1 MSIFEATKVDV
12 MNKFW
17 KNTKTIR
24 VRLLIFFA
32 FFTLTIT
39 ASHFITRNSFN
50 TSEKYRLILKKA
62 MQNRDLVEEIIIH
75 GEEALDK
82 QPQAQILLVD
92 DIAKFQLNLDLL
104 KKGGI
109 DNIEGEKVILP
120 TCEPVAIPDI
130 ERLEKLWDDF
140 KTRAEYL
147 AHQDIIK
154 ENEIKTE
161 KQAQNL
167 DFQAAKK
174 TLKYLIDRRQE
185 LILLQTQFIQS
196 YQNISKQQQ
205 EATDT
210 WLWTLWIS
218 NIFLVIIGYSLVRQ
232 LVIKPLGYITY
243 IANKIGQ
250 GDLTQK
256 INYKRENEVG
266 VVADA
271 LNNMVDKIKNA
282 TDFIKN
288 IEQGNLLVSY
298 SNTTEIITEKDTL
311 AGALL
316 SMRDRMKNVATE
328 ENERNW
334 VIKGEALF
342 GQILQTF
349 NDDTDALSYSI
360 VSNVVKYLEAN
371 QGGLFLLNVEQKSL
385 GLIACYAFERRR
397 FLQKEVLVG
406 EGLVGQVAKDADT
419 IYITDI
425 PDNYI
430 DITSGLGG
438 TTPRSVLVV
447 PLKMS
452 DRVYGVLEIASF
464 HSIKRYQIEFLEK
477 LSESIASK
485 LEAVRANEENKK
497 LLERFKSINEQLGK
511 QEQEMR
517 RNMRT
522 LEAIQSEMQKSQ
534 ESLSSQSYAIKYT
547 LISLELSL
555 DRKILSVN
563 ELFLKS
569 TKYEQKEI
577 LGHNHKMLVPQNDID
592 DAEHER
598 LWRDLKTGI
607 PRTGEFRRIDKYGNE
622 IWWKA
627 TYSPIKDKHGNPYK
641 VLQLAFDVTED
652 KRLKSEFKEQL
663 DAFRRSSAMIEYD
676 MNGTILSTNENFLEL
691 MRYGKDEILNKSYQI
706 LVPKDEQESKTYQ
719 FFWQKL
725 KQGSFHV
732 GEVKR
737 INRSGRVVWLQ
748 GSFNPILD
756 LNGKPYKVI
765 EFLTDI
771 TDRKQAED
779 KMINAQ
785 IELQTKQANLTALI
799 NNTDDA
805 IFTINTQYRFLLYNE
820 SAKLL
825 FIKLSG
831 GSVRS
836 NNNLLDIIPKSYQQL
851 WKGYL
856 DRALASDKF
865 SIEQSIFS
873 ETSGHKS
880 HLSIYFNPI
889 KDEAGRI
896 AGVAIFVRDITQRK
910 ERELEFNDFARKQA
924 SRTTRMIET
933 QKQQLE
939 AVTKGLED
947 EIKRLTLKVIEVEKQ
962 KEKIN
967 QKLNFYNHVDCIA
980 LCIDQKM
987 DVVNYN
993 QVAQNWFYK
1002 HHYCLQPDYY
1012 LPDFFSTRFYNALK
1026 DVVRRALNG
1035 EEFNT
1040 EQIFFDRKDHTPII
1054 FALSFTP
1061 MKNEWLQTTHTIIAA
1076 KEITPIIKKH
1086 RKHVVD
1092 KQQKINLSTKKR
1104 FVEAEKEWKD
1114 KYKSVET
1121 IVEKQKAIIDFEQNS
1136 QEILLKVDKDGFVIN
1151 YNQKAEN
1158 LLAEWYLSL
1167 QPDYYFEDIF
1177 PNQNLVKWLDYWH
1190 KAQDGTPQT
1199 WLQPM
1204 LTRKH
1209 KSIRWF
1215 EISFIPQKDE
1225 QDKLSH
1231 FLIYGYELTNLL

>member
-1 MSIFEATKVDV
+1 

-17 KNTKTIR
+17 KNTRTIR

-39 ASHFITRNSFN
+39 ASHFITRNSFE

-62 MQNRDLVEEIIIH
+62 TQNRDLVEEIIIH
-75 GEEALDK
+75 GEQVLDK
-82 QPQAQILLVD
+82 QPQAQILLID
-92 DIAKFQLNLDLL
+92 DITKFQFNLDLL
-104 KKGGI
+104 RNGGV
-109 DNIEGEKVILP
+109 DNIEGQKIILP
-120 TCEPVAIPDI
+120 PCEQVAMPDI
-130 ERLEKLWDDF
+130 ERLEKLWNEF
-140 KTRAEYL
+140 KTRSEYL
-147 AHQDIIK
+147 AHQDIVK
-154 ENEIKTE
+154 ENQVKGE

-167 DFQAAKK
+167 EFQAAKK

-185 LILLQTQFIQS
+185 LILLQTQFIQT
-196 YQNISKQQQ
+196 YQNISEQQQ
-205 EATDT
+205 NSTNT
-210 WLWTLWIS
+210 FLWTLWIS
-218 NIFLVIIGYSLVRQ
+218 NIILVIVGYSLVRT

-243 IANKIGQ
+243 IATKIGE

-266 VVADA
+266 IVADA
-271 LNNMVDKIKNA
+271 LNDMVDKIKNA

-288 IEQGNLLVSY
+288 IEQGNLSVSY
-298 SNTTEIITEKDTL
+298 SNNNQTLSEKDTL

-316 SMRDRMKNVATE
+316 SMRDRMKNVAVE

-371 QGGLFLLNVEQKSL
+371 QGGLFLLNAEQKNL
-385 GLIACYAFERRR
+385 NLIACYAFERRR
-397 FLQKEVLVG
+397 FLEKEVIIG

-425 PDNYI
+425 PNNYI

-438 TTPRSVLVV
+438 TTPRSVLVI

-464 HSIKRYQIEFLEK
+464 HYIKRYQIEFLEK

-497 LLERFKSINEQLGK
+497 LLQKFKSINEQLGK
-511 QEQEMR
+511 QDQDMR
-517 RNMRT
+517 RNFRM
-522 LEAIQSEMQKSQ
+522 LEAVQSEMQKSQ
-534 ESLSSQSYAIKYT
+534 EALASQSYAIKYT
-547 LISLELSL
+547 LISLEMSL

-563 ELFLKS
+563 ELLLKS
-569 TKYEQKEI
+569 TKYDQKEI
-577 LGHNHKMLVPQNDID
+577 LGHNHKMLIPHNDID

-598 LWRDLKTGI
+598 LWRDLKAGI
-607 PRTGEFRRIDKYGNE
+607 PRTGEFRRMDKYGNE

-641 VLQLAFDVTED
+641 ILQLAFDITED

-706 LVPKDEQESKTYQ
+706 LVPKDEQDSKTYQ

-737 INRSGRVVWLQ
+737 VNRSGRVVWLQ

-805 IFTINTQYRFLLYNE
+805 IFTINTQYRFLLFNE
-820 SAKLL
+820 SAKIL
-825 FIKLSG
+825 FTKLSG
-831 GSVRS
+831 GSVR
-836 NNNLLDIIPKSYQQL
+836 NNANILEIVPKNYQQL

-856 DRALASDKF
+856 DRAFSSDKF

-873 ETSGHKS
+873 EITAQKI

-896 AGVAIFVRDITQRK
+896 AGVAIFIRDITQRK

-924 SRTTRMIET
+924 TRTTRMIEM

-939 AVTKGLED
+939 TMTKGMED
-947 EIKRLTLKVIEVEKQ
+947 EVKRLSLKVIQLEKQ
-962 KEKIN
+962 KDKIA

-1012 LPDFFSTRFYNALK
+1012 LPDFFSTRFYDQLK
-1026 DVVRRALNG
+1026 NIVRRALNG

-1040 EQIFFDRKDHTPII
+1040 EQVFFDRKDHSPIV

-1061 MKNEWLQTTHTIIAA
+1061 MKNEWLQTTHTVIAA

-1086 RKHVVD
+1086 RNYVAN
-1092 KQQKINLSTKKR
+1092 KQQKLYSSLQKR
-1104 FVEAEKEWKD
+1104 FDSVEKEWKE
-1114 KYKSVET
+1114 KHKIFEINT
-1121 IVEKQKAIIDFEQNS
+1121 EKQANIINFEKNT
-1136 QEILLKVDKDGFVIN
+1136 QEILMRVDADGFVVN
-1151 YNQKAEN
+1151 YNTKAES
-1158 LLAEWYLSL
+1158 LLAEWYLCL

-1177 PNQNLVKWLDYWH
+1177 PSQNLVKWLDYWA
-1190 KAQDGTPQT
+1190 KAKEGNPQT

-1204 LTRKH
+1204 LTRKN
-1209 KSIRWF
+1209 KKIRWF
-1215 EISFIPQKDE
+1215 EISFIPQKNEENKITD
-1225 QDKLSH
+1225 

>member
-1 MSIFEATKVDV
+1 MSIFGATKIDF

-17 KNTKTIR
+17 KNTRTIR
-24 VRLLIFFA
+24 IRLLVFFA

-50 TSEKYRLILKKA
+50 TSETYRLILKKA
-62 MQNRDLVEEIIIH
+62 TQNRDLVEEMIIH

-82 QPQAQILLVD
+82 QPQAQILLID
-92 DIAKFQLNLDLL
+92 DIAKFQFNVDLL
-104 KKGGI
+104 KKGGT
-109 DNIEGEKVILP
+109 DNIDGQKVNLP
-120 TCEPVAIPDI
+120 ACEMVAIPDI
-130 ERLEKLWDDF
+130 ERLEKLWEDF
-140 KTRAEYL
+140 KIRAEYL
-147 AHQDIIK
+147 ASQDIIR
-154 ENEIKTE
+154 ENQIKAE
-161 KQAQNL
+161 KQAQSL
-167 DFQAAKK
+167 DFQTAKK

-185 LILLQTQFIQS
+185 LILLQTQFIQT
-196 YQNISKQQQ
+196 YQNISEQQQ
-205 EATDT
+205 NATNT
-210 WLWTLWIS
+210 LLWTLWIS
-218 NIFLVIIGYSLVRQ
+218 NIILVIVGYSLVRN
-232 LVIKPLGYITY
+232 LVIQPLNYITQ
-243 IANKIGQ
+243 IVRKIGE

-256 INYKRENEVG
+256 IKYTRENEVG
-266 VVADA
+266 IVADA
-271 LNNMVDKIKNA
+271 LNDMVDKIKNA

-288 IEQGNLLVSY
+288 IEQGNLSVSY
-298 SNTTEIITEKDTL
+298 SNSNQILTEKDTL

-316 SMRDRMKNVATE
+316 SMRDKMKNVAVE
-328 ENERNW
+328 ENERSW

-371 QGGLFLLNVEQKSL
+371 QGGLFLLNSEQKNL
-385 GLIACYAFERRR
+385 DLIACYAFERRR
-397 FLQKEVLVG
+397 FLEKQILIG

-464 HSIKRYQIEFLEK
+464 HYIKRYQIDFLEK

-497 LLERFKSINEQLGK
+497 LLEKFRFINQQLGN
-511 QEQEMR
+511 QELEMR
-517 RNMRT
+517 DNVRM
-522 LEAIQSEMQKSQ
+522 LETVKGEMQKGQ
-534 ESLSSQSYAIKYT
+534 ESLASQSYAIKYT
-547 LISLELSL
+547 LISLEISME
-555 DRKILSVN
+555 RKIVGIN
-563 ELFLKS
+563 ELLLKS
-569 TKYEQKEI
+569 TKYNPKEL
-577 LGHNHKMLVPQNDID
+577 LGHDHKMLIPSGEID

-598 LWRDLKTGI
+598 LWKDLKAGI
-607 PRTGEFRRIDKYGNE
+607 PRTGEFRRVDKYGNE

-627 TYSPIKDKHGNPYK
+627 TYSPIKDKQGIPYK
-641 VLQLAFDVTED
+641 ILQLAFDITED

-676 MNGTILSTNENFLEL
+676 MNGTIISTNENFLEL
-691 MRYGKDEILNKSYQI
+691 MKYAKDEVLNKSYQI
-706 LVPKDEQESKTYQ
+706 LVPKDEQESKTYH

-771 TDRKQAED
+771 TDRRQAED

-805 IFTINTQYRFLLYNE
+805 IFTINTQYRFLLFNE
-820 SAKLL
+820 SAKAL
-825 FIKLSG
+825 FIRLSG
-831 GSVRS
+831 GSVRA
-836 NNNLLDIIPKSYQQL
+836 NNNVLDIVPKSYQQL
-851 WKGYL
+851 WKGYI
-856 DRALASDKF
+856 DRALGSDKF

-873 ETSGHKS
+873 EIAAQKI

-896 AGVAIFVRDITQRK
+896 AGVAIFIRDITQRK

-924 SRTTRMIET
+924 TRTTRMIEM

-939 AVTKGLED
+939 SVTKGMED
-947 EIKRLTLKVIEVEKQ
+947 EVKRLSLKVIELEKQ
-962 KEKIN
+962 KEKIS

-980 LCIDQKM
+980 LCIDQRM

-993 QVAQNWFYK
+993 QIAQNWFYK

-1012 LPDFFSTRFYNALK
+1012 LPDFFSTRFYDGLK
-1026 DVVRRALNG
+1026 SLVRRALNG
-1035 EEFNT
+1035 EEFSA
-1040 EQIFFDRKDHTPII
+1040 EQVFFDRKSHFPII

-1061 MKNEWLQTTHTIIAA
+1061 MKNELFQTTHTVIAA
-1076 KEITPIIKKH
+1076 KEITPIVQKH
-1086 RKHVVD
+1086 RDYVSN
-1092 KQQKINLSTKKR
+1092 KQQKLYSSLQKR
-1104 FVEAEKEWKD
+1104 VVSVEKEWKN
-1114 KYKSVET
+1114 KYQSL
-1121 IVEKQKAIIDFEQNS
+1121 EKNTQIQEKILNFQKNTE
-1136 QEILLKVDKDGFVIN
+1136 EILMRVDLNGFVIN
-1151 YNQKAEN
+1151 YNTKAES
-1158 LLAEWYLSL
+1158 LLAEWYLCI

-1177 PNQNLVKWLDYWH
+1177 PSQNLVKWLDYWK
-1190 KAQDGTPQT
+1190 KAQEGNPQT

-1209 KSIRWF
+1209 KKIRWF

-1225 QDKLSH
+1225 NDKIIN
-1231 FLIYGYELTNLL
+1231 FLVYGYELTNLL